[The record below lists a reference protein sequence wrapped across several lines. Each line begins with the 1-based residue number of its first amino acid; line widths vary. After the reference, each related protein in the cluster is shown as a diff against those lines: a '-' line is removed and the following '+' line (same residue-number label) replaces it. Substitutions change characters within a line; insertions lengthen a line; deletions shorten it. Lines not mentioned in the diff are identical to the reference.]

1 MNLINTRTRAPSYKG
16 FKPASENASKSKKSN
31 RNVQTEN
38 EKVLCRELRRL
49 GLYFRMNTP
58 GLPGKPDIVFRSAR
72 LVVFCDGDFWHG
84 RNWQSL
90 RQSLNKG
97 TNSVY
102 WLAKIRSNMLR
113 DLRQTKS
120 LKQQGWAVIRVWE
133 TDVKHDPS
141 GTAKLIKRVV
151 TRRRLLLQKAKQRNL
166 YT

>member
-49 GLYFRMNTP
+49 GLYFRMNAP

-84 RNWQSL
+84 RNWRSL
-90 RQSLNKG
+90 RRSLNKG

-120 LKQQGWAVIRVWE
+120 LKEQEWAVIRVWE

-141 GTAKLIKRVV
+141 GIAKLIKRVV
-151 TRRRLLLQKAKQRNL
+151 TRRQLFLQKTKHRNL
-166 YT
+166 